1 MVKLPV
7 VEHGG
12 EGCPITAKTPD
23 DNDLNWYWNPDYP
36 WEQRRKPFIKLLKED
51 DVEIDTLLK

>member
-1 MVKLPV
+1 MVNFSV

-23 DNDLNWYWNPDYP
+23 DNDLNC
-36 WEQRRKPFIKLLKED
+36 RKPFIKLLKED